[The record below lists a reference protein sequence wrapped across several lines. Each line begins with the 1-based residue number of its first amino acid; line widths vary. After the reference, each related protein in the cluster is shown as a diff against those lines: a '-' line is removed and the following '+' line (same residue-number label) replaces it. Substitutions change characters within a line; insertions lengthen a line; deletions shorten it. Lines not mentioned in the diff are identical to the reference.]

1 MNSLLKIVD
10 PLIVMTSHSNLNE
23 MISFKEQLAEVITYL
38 EQINAYKMF
47 NKQQIE
53 NVYDPL

>member
-1 MNSLLKIVD
+1 MNLLSKIVD
-10 PLIVMTSHSNLNE
+10 HQMNSHSNLNE
-23 MISFKEQLAEVITYL
+23 MISFKEQLAEVVAYL

-47 NKQQIE
+47 NPQQQE